1 MDTIVKVITTKE
13 DYDIRDSA
21 ENALTIEEVIEV
33 LKYLPPKAKVVLCN
47 DKGYTFAPVRRST
60 FVTEYVETKEE
71 EEERI
76 RKEEE
81 DEENLVCPNCESDN
95 IYWSVRGHM
104 RCMDCDAKFKKGK
117 KIKKSIAD

>member
-1 MDTIVKVITTKE
+1 MEKIVILRTTRDNYDMRECAETSYSVEQIMDILS
-13 DYDIRDSA
+13 RC
-21 ENALTIEEVIEV
+21 
-33 LKYLPPKAKVVLCN
+33 PKDAKVVFSN
-47 DKGYTFAPVRRST
+47 DKGYTFGELGVNTIRI
-60 FVTEYVETKEE
+60 VEVETKEE

-81 DEENLVCPNCESDN
+81 EEENLVCPNCESDN

-117 KIKKSIAD
+117 KIKKTIAD

>member
-1 MDTIVKVITTKE
+1 MDTIIKLITHRE

-21 ENALTIEEVIEV
+21 ENALSVGQVIDILTYL
-33 LKYLPPKAKVVLCN
+33 LKDAKMVFCN
-47 DKGYTFAPVRRST
+47 DNGHTFAPVRRST
-60 FVTEYVETKEE
+60 FVTEFVETKAE

-81 DEENLVCPNCESDN
+81 EDEKTTLVCPNCGSDN

-104 RCMDCDAKFKKGK
+104 RCMSCDAKFNKAKKVTL
-117 KIKKSIAD
+117 A

>member
-1 MDTIVKVITTKE
+1 MDTIVKVITTRE
-13 DYDIRDSA
+13 DYDVRDSA

-33 LKYLPPKAKVVLCN
+33 LKYLPQKAKVVLCN
-47 DKGYTFAPVRRST
+47 DNGHTFAPVRRST

-81 DEENLVCPNCESDN
+81 EDEKTTLVCPNCGSDN
-95 IYWSVRGHM
+95 IYWSVRWHM
-104 RCMDCDAKFKKGK
+104 RCMSCDGKFNKAKKVTL
-117 KIKKSIAD
+117 A

>member
-1 MDTIVKVITTKE
+1 MDTIIKVIATKE
-13 DYDIRDSA
+13 DYDARDSA
-21 ENALTIEEVIEV
+21 KNALSVEEIIEV
-33 LKYLPPKAKVVLCN
+33 LTYLPKKAKVVLT
-47 DKGYTFAPVRRST
+47 DDYGITFAPVRRGS

-81 DEENLVCPNCESDN
+81 EEKKTALVCPNCGSNN

-104 RCMDCDAKFKKGK
+104 RCMSCDAKFKKK
-117 KIKKSIAD
+117 KKVTLA

>member
-1 MDTIVKVITTKE
+1 MDTIIKLITHRE

-21 ENALTIEEVIEV
+21 ENALSVEQVIDI
-33 LKYLPPKAKVVLCN
+33 LTYLPKDAKMVFCN
-47 DKGYTFAPVRRST
+47 DNGHTFAPVRRST
-60 FVTEYVETKEE
+60 FVTEFVETKEE

-81 DEENLVCPNCESDN
+81 EDEKTTLVCPNCGSDN

-104 RCMDCDAKFKKGK
+104 RCMSCDAKFNKAKKVTL
-117 KIKKSIAD
+117 A

>member
-1 MDTIVKVITTKE
+1 MDTIVKVITTRE

-21 ENALTIEEVIEV
+21 ENALTIEEIIEV
-33 LKYLPPKAKVVLCN
+33 LKFLPPKAKVVLTN
-47 DKGYTFAPVRRST
+47 DNGYTFAPIRRST

-81 DEENLVCPNCESDN
+81 EDEKTSLVCPRCGSDN

-104 RCMDCDAKFKKGK
+104 RCMSCDAKFNKAKKVTL
-117 KIKKSIAD
+117 A

>member
-1 MDTIVKVITTKE
+1 MDTIVKVFTTRE

-21 ENALTIEEVIEV
+21 KNALTIEEIIDV
-33 LKYLPPKAKVVLCN
+33 LTYLPKKAKVVLTN
-47 DKGYTFAPVRRST
+47 DNGHTFAPVRRST

-81 DEENLVCPNCESDN
+81 EDEKTALVCPNCGSDN

-104 RCMDCDAKFKKGK
+104 RCMSCDAKFNKPKKVTL
-117 KIKKSIAD
+117 A

>member
-1 MDTIVKVITTKE
+1 MDTIVKVFTTRE

-21 ENALTIEEVIEV
+21 KNALTIEEIIDV
-33 LKYLPPKAKVVLCN
+33 LTYLPKKAKVVLTN
-47 DKGYTFAPVRRST
+47 DYGLTFAPVRRSN
-60 FVTEYVETKEE
+60 FVTEFVETKEE

-81 DEENLVCPNCESDN
+81 EEKNTALVCPNCGSDN

-104 RCMDCDAKFKKGK
+104 RCMSCDAKFNKAKKVTL
-117 KIKKSIAD
+117 A

>member
-1 MDTIVKVITTKE
+1 MDTIVKVITTRE
-13 DYDIRDSA
+13 DYDVRDSA

-33 LKYLPPKAKVVLCN
+33 LKYLPQKAKVVLTN
-47 DKGYTFAPVRRST
+47 DNGHTFAPVRRST

-76 RKEEE
+76 RKEGEE
-81 DEENLVCPNCESDN
+81 DEKTALVCPNCGSDN

-104 RCMDCDAKFKKGK
+104 RCMSCDAKFNKAK
-117 KIKKSIAD
+117 KITLA

>member
-1 MDTIVKVITTKE
+1 MDTIVKVITTRE
-13 DYDIRDSA
+13 DYDVRDSA

-33 LKYLPPKAKVVLCN
+33 LKYLPQKAKVVLTN
-47 DKGYTFAPVRRST
+47 DNGHTFAPVRRST
-60 FVTEYVETKEE
+60 FVPEYVETKEE

-81 DEENLVCPNCESDN
+81 EDEKTALVCPNCGSDN

-104 RCMDCDAKFKKGK
+104 RCMSCDAKFNKAKKVTL
-117 KIKKSIAD
+117 A